1 MRVRDSEELAVV
13 VAKARKTLALSQ
25 QEVADLAE
33 VSVRS
38 ISALESGNSSLTF
51 SKLTAILSVLGLSLS
66 VEVMRNE

>member
-1 MRVRDSEELAVV
+1 MRVQDSAELAVV

-38 ISALESGNSSLTF
+38 ISALESGHSSLTF

>member
-1 MRVRDSEELAVV
+1 MRVRDSAELAVV
-13 VAKARKTLALSQ
+13 VATARKTLALSQ

-38 ISALESGNSSLTF
+38 ISALESGQSSLTF